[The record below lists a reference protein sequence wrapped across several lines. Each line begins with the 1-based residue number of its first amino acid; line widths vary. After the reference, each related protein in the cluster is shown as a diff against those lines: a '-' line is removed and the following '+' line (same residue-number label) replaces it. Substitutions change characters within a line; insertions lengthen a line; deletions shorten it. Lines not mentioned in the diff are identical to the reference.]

1 LPASEEIVFIM
12 ALQTRSKIRLGVAVI
27 LLAMTAVFV
36 ILNMEPVEVNLVF
49 AKVQMKLALLI
60 IFVLLLGFLLGWL
73 FKSLL
78 RMRPAS
84 KEKGKA
90 TANAGASSASDLDS

>member
-1 LPASEEIVFIM
+1 M
-12 ALQTRSKIRLGVAVI
+12 ALQTRSKVRLILAVV
-27 LLAMTAVFV
+27 LLAVTVVFV
-36 ILNMEPVEVNLVF
+36 VLNMESVEVNLVF

-78 RMRPAS
+78 AMRP
-84 KEKGKA
+84 KLPGKKK
-90 TANAGASSASDLDS
+90 AGEVKSDSSI

>member
-1 LPASEEIVFIM
+1 M
-12 ALQTRSKIRLGVAVI
+12 AMQTRSKVRLTIAVI
-27 LLAMTAVFV
+27 LLAVTTVFV
-36 ILNMEPVEVNLVF
+36 VLNMESVEVNLIF

-78 RMRPAS
+78 GMRPSS
-84 KEKGKA
+84 KAKA
-90 TANAGASSASDLDS
+90 K

>member
-1 LPASEEIVFIM
+1 MPVPGAFIM
-12 ALQTRSKIRLGVAVI
+12 ALQTRSKVRLVVAVI
-27 LLAMTAVFV
+27 LLAVTAVFV
-36 ILNMEPVEVNLVF
+36 VLNMDAVEVNLVF

-78 RMRPAS
+78 VMRPARQQ
-84 KEKGKA
+84 KA
-90 TANAGASSASDLDS
+90 RDKAGTKADFES

>member
-1 LPASEEIVFIM
+1 M
-12 ALQTRSKIRLGVAVI
+12 ALQTRSKVRLVVAVI
-27 LLAMTAVFV
+27 LLAVTAVFV
-36 ILNMEPVEVNLVF
+36 VFNMESVEVNLIF

-78 RMRPAS
+78 AIRPVL
-84 KEKGKA
+84 KKTKGE
-90 TANAGASSASDLDS
+90 S

>member
-1 LPASEEIVFIM
+1 M
-12 ALQTRSKIRLGVAVI
+12 ALQTRSKVRLIIAVL
-27 LLAMTAVFV
+27 LLAVTAVFV
-36 ILNMEPVEVNLVF
+36 VLNMESVEVNLIF

-78 RMRPAS
+78 AMRPVS
-84 KEKGKA
+84 KGKPK
-90 TANAGASSASDLDS
+90 

>member
-1 LPASEEIVFIM
+1 M
-12 ALQTRSKIRLGVAVI
+12 ALQTRSKVRLVI
-27 LLAMTAVFV
+27 ALVLLAVTAVFV
-36 ILNMEPVEVNLVF
+36 VLNMEPVEVNLVF

-78 RMRPAS
+78 GMRPVLN
-84 KEKGKA
+84 KTKGK
-90 TANAGASSASDLDS
+90 SQS